1 MLFVRFR
8 LSAVRYRLEAD
19 SKQPKTESGKPI
31 ANSPPLPLPRREFM
45 RLSQKRT
52 AESGKPIADS

>member
-19 SKQPKTESGKPI
+19 SKQPKTESGK
-31 ANSPPLPLPRREFM
+31 R
-45 RLSQKRT
+45 K
-52 AESGKPIADS
+52 AESEQPTPAPPKRGIYAPKPEADS